1 VTVSLL
7 TPQHSKTTRVR
18 LAGILT
24 SLGSS
29 GSAGPWSGTLRA
41 IIGTND
47 TIRERGPVGDDPPS
61 HPRSLPIGI
70 FDAPRETRRLRAQK
84 RATPWQEMVSTHHL
98 LLQDVSERPRSFC
111 LRKAS
116 GSSKQRR
123 WAQRQVR
130 NSRVSAEERVMCVRC
145 SRPGT
150 RLHRKSKGSQ
160 AVRSGNS
167 VRGPA
172 KRHTG

>member
-1 VTVSLL
+1 VLDLGLGPYEFRLLWEFSSLCE
-7 TPQHSKTTRVR
+7 
-18 LAGILT
+18 G
-24 SLGSS
+24 GSRS
-29 GSAGPWSGTLRA
+29 GGMRESA

-116 GSSKQRR
+116 GSSKQGR

-150 RLHRKSKGSQ
+150 RLHR
-160 AVRSGNS
+160 
-167 VRGPA
+167 
-172 KRHTG
+172 